1 MAFFSLSLV
10 ILVFILC
17 IIVLL
22 SYLMFKNSNPS
33 LISISVTPENSEV
46 EINKKQQFRV
56 VAKYSD
62 GISSD
67 ITKFIKWSSTDI
79 SVLMISESGN
89 CTALKEG
96 DVKVCARYCKLTA
109 KALVK
114 VKDSK
119 FGC

>member
-1 MAFFSLSLV
+1 MVFFSLSLM
-10 ILVFILC
+10 ILAFIIC
-17 IIVLL
+17 TIVLL
-22 SYLMFKNSNPS
+22 SYLMFRNSNQS
-33 LISISVTPENSEV
+33 LISISVIPENSEV

-62 GISSD
+62 DISSD

-79 SVLMISESGN
+79 SVLTIGESGV

-96 DVKVCARYCKLTA
+96 YVEVCARYCKVTA

-114 VKDSK
+114 VKENI
-119 FGC
+119 